1 MSSVRFLSQLPVAET
16 RSSCQ
21 RESLLAERP
30 RDRLR
35 RWNGVSSR
43 RDMVPLLSSNQG
55 HGEIRHKSRSIP
67 HQDERRVRW
76 PKGEKSK
83 RSRNIS
89 AADWPSTHW
98 CAGRKITTV
107 THPKVMTRRSR
118 LEPVVKHRRVQWILV
133 RYGTACQGQ
142 GTHGPA
148 ASAGAASTTP
158 SRHSLIIH
166 SSSRSLLSLS
176 INSPSLQLFD
186 RLKGTLVYFLRSC
199 LVFSTFW
206 VADCFSD
213 SRLVVLTPDLFWY
226 RGLCVG
232 SHRGRFSRRTV
243 VRVTSPSIYV
253 SSTSINPVAIPLVVA
268 DCQRPLRAP
277 SERAV

>member
-1 MSSVRFLSQLPVAET
+1 MSFVRFLSQLPVAET

-107 THPKVMTRRSR
+107 THPK
-118 LEPVVKHRRVQWILV
+118 
-133 RYGTACQGQ
+133 
-142 GTHGPA
+142 
-148 ASAGAASTTP
+148 
-158 SRHSLIIH
+158 
-166 SSSRSLLSLS
+166 
-176 INSPSLQLFD
+176 
-186 RLKGTLVYFLRSC
+186 
-199 LVFSTFW
+199 
-206 VADCFSD
+206 
-213 SRLVVLTPDLFWY
+213 
-226 RGLCVG
+226 GLCVG

-253 SSTSINPVAIPLVVA
+253 SGTSINPVAIPLVVA